1 MTYEVRL
8 ILPSSGSSG
17 SGTTTGSGAGG
28 EAEPCA
34 SSRSIF
40 GAVIGGADTDTN
52 KLQIHIKKT
61 LLKHCVEGL

>member
-17 SGTTTGSGAGG
+17 SGTTTGSGAGA

-34 SSRSIF
+34 RSRSIF
-40 GAVIGGADTDTN
+40 GAVIGGADTETN
-52 KLQIHIKKT
+52 IRY
-61 LLKHCVEGL
+61 